1 MRRGPDTST
10 LDMRRY
16 LARLMRIRFHLV
28 GWVLLSALAAPAA
41 QAAPLLC
48 SEVQELERQFLK
60 AHIRYGAFSPDL
72 DEKTAQLYLER
83 LDPQRMLFL
92 DGEAKRQK
100 QQLARAARDIRNGNC
115 SQLRKLHSEVLA
127 RTQRMEADV
136 RAFVVS
142 PSYALDPNAEI
153 VLDPEERGWPANDA
167 ERTRE
172 LQAAVHFQISNIENG
187 GDSREKARERV
198 VRRYELRAKR
208 VEEISYD
215 ELMSAWLDAFAGAL
229 DPHSNYFSQENYD
242 DFKIQMRLSLDGI
255 GVQLQDRDGS
265 AVVQQIMKG
274 SAAEKEGTLRRGD
287 QILEVSQERGDPV
300 DIADMDLDDIVRLI
314 RGKRGTKVKLT
325 VIRDG
330 SPPERFQVAIV
341 RDKIDLE
348 EQAAKLKLEDVTVDG
363 RKLKL
368 AVLELPGFYGG
379 GDPRNPMER
388 LASRDVR
395 RLLEQARREQ
405 ADGLLL
411 DLAFNGGGLL
421 DDAVRIAGFFIH
433 DGGVVAVR
441 EGFTSHV
448 IRDPEGGIGWVGP
461 MVVLTSRVSASAS
474 EIVAGALKDY
484 RRAVVVGDEATFGKG
499 TVQSMIERNEGDAL
513 KVTTGMFFRPGG
525 ASTQNEGVR
534 ADVVLPSLLT
544 PDVVGES
551 NEKFAL
557 PPENVAPFVS
567 RSANAALGR
576 ARWEPVTDKLVAEL
590 VRRSSQR
597 IAKEPAYE
605 EVRKELAERESDH
618 GRLKLST
625 LIQRREEEERRDARK
640 KQAAANAK
648 PSAGAGA
655 AGGARTAAIGPP
667 APGSDFDAEASD
679 DAEPPRPDRD
689 EALRVLAD
697 LVALQPKQS

>member
-1 MRRGPDTST
+1 MRK
-10 LDMRRY
+10 
-16 LARLMRIRFHLV
+16 RFHLL
-28 GWVLLSALAAPAA
+28 GLLLLAALLAPSA
-41 QAAPLLC
+41 QAGPLLC
-48 SEVQELERQFLK
+48 SEVQDLERQFLK
-60 AHIRYGAFSPDL
+60 AHIRYDAFSPEL

-136 RAFVVS
+136 RAFVTD

-153 VLDPEERGWPANDA
+153 VLDPEERGWPASEAD
-167 ERTRE
+167 RTRE

-187 GDSREKARERV
+187 GESREKARERV
-198 VRRYELRAKR
+198 VRRYELRTRR
-208 VEEISYD
+208 VKEISYD
-215 ELMSAWLDAFAGAL
+215 ELLSAWLDAFAGAL
-229 DPHSNYFSQENYD
+229 DPHSNYFSQASYD

-274 SAAEKEGTLRRGD
+274 SAAEKEGSLKRGD
-287 QILEVSQERGDPV
+287 QILEVAQERGEPI
-300 DIADMDLDDIVRLI
+300 DIAEMDLDDIVRLI

-325 VIRDG
+325 VMRDG
-330 SPPERFQVAIV
+330 SPPERFQVEIV

-348 EQAAKLKLEDVTVDG
+348 EQAAKLEIEEVNVDG
-363 RKLKL
+363 RALKL
-368 AVLELPGFYGG
+368 GVLELPGFY
-379 GDPRNPMER
+379 
-388 LASRDVR
+388 
-395 RLLEQARREQ
+395 
-405 ADGLLL
+405 DGLLL

-433 DGGVVAVR
+433 DGNIVAVR
-441 EGFTSHV
+441 EGFTSHP

-525 ASTQNEGVR
+525 ASTQHEGVR
-534 ADVVLPSLLT
+534 ADIVLPSLLT

-557 PPENVAPFVS
+557 PTEHVAPFLS

-576 ARWEPVTDKLVAEL
+576 ARWEPVTEKVVAEL
-590 VRRSSQR
+590 IRRSSLR
-597 IAKEPAYE
+597 VAKEPAYD
-605 EVRKELAERESDH
+605 EVRKELAERASDH

-625 LIQRREEEERRDARK
+625 LIQRREEEERRDARN
-640 KQAAANAK
+640 KQA
-648 PSAGAGA
+648 SASV
-655 AGGARTAAIGPP
+655 AGGGRTAAIAPA
-667 APGSDFDAEASD
+667 APGSEFDGEPKD
-679 DAEPPRPDRD
+679 DAEPARPDRD

-697 LVALQPKQS
+697 LVLLQPKQS